1 VASYYLTLTLINVGV
16 TDASLQLTITGCL
29 QVWNF
34 ACAIGAVSCIKR
46 LGKRTLFLT
55 SAAVMIVS
63 FVLIM
68 APHSQRIDIVS
79 LDVKYKTMNEIQTP
93 DTICLLLNAACCQR
107 GLEVAV
113 RLVRVVLLMDDSLPV
128 DKLLSA
134 DGLLSVNDSLP
145 VDKLLSAGQLL
156 MADNLVPVDIL
167 QMVEN
172 FLSLGNLL
180 SVEHLLSA
188 SYLLSVDTLLLLLVD
203 HFPSGDC

>member
-1 VASYYLTLTLINVGV
+1 VASYYLTPTLISVGV

-34 ACAIGAVSCIKR
+34 ACAIGAASCIKR
-46 LGKRTLFLT
+46 LGKRTLFLI
-55 SAAVMIVS
+55 SAAVMFVS

-79 LDVKYKTMNEIQTP
+79 LDVKYKTINEIQTP
-93 DTICLLLNAACCQR
+93 DIICLLLNAACCQK

-113 RLVRVVLLMDDSLPV
+113 RLVCVVLLMDDSLPV
-128 DKLLSA
+128 DK
-134 DGLLSVNDSLP
+134 
-145 VDKLLSAGQLL
+145 
-156 MADNLVPVDIL
+156 
-167 QMVEN
+167 
-172 FLSLGNLL
+172 LL

-203 HFPSGDC
+203 HFPLGDC

>member
-29 QVWNF
+29 QVCDF
-34 ACAIGAVSCIKR
+34 ACAIGAASCIKR
-46 LGKRTLFLT
+46 LGKRTMFLT
-55 SAAVMIVS
+55 SAAVMFVS

-79 LDVKYKTMNEIQTP
+79 LDVKYKTITEIQTP

-134 DGLLSVNDSLP
+134 S
-145 VDKLLSAGQLL
+145 QLL

-180 SVEHLLSA
+180 PVEHLLSA

-203 HFPSGDC
+203 HFPLGDH

>member
-1 VASYYLTLTLINVGV
+1 
-16 TDASLQLTITGCL
+16 
-29 QVWNF
+29 
-34 ACAIGAVSCIKR
+34 
-46 LGKRTLFLT
+46 
-55 SAAVMIVS
+55 
-63 FVLIM
+63 M

-79 LDVKYKTMNEIQTP
+79 LDVEYKTINEIQTP

-107 GLEVAV
+107 GLGVAV

-134 DGLLSVNDSLP
+134 
-145 VDKLLSAGQLL
+145 GQ
-156 MADNLVPVDIL
+156 
-167 QMVEN
+167 
-172 FLSLGNLL
+172 LL

>member
-29 QVWNF
+29 QIWNF
-34 ACAIGAVSCIKR
+34 ACAIGAASCIKR
-46 LGKRTLFLT
+46 LGKRTMFLT
-55 SAAVMIVS
+55 SAAVMFVS

-79 LDVKYKTMNEIQTP
+79 LDVKYKTITEIQTP

-134 DGLLSVNDSLP
+134 
-145 VDKLLSAGQLL
+145 GQ
-156 MADNLVPVDIL
+156 
-167 QMVEN
+167 
-172 FLSLGNLL
+172 LL

-203 HFPSGDC
+203 HFPLGDY

>member
-1 VASYYLTLTLINVGV
+1 
-16 TDASLQLTITGCL
+16 
-29 QVWNF
+29 
-34 ACAIGAVSCIKR
+34 
-46 LGKRTLFLT
+46 
-55 SAAVMIVS
+55 
-63 FVLIM
+63 M

-79 LDVKYKTMNEIQTP
+79 LGVKYKTINEIQTP

-156 MADNLVPVDIL
+156 
-167 QMVEN
+167 
-172 FLSLGNLL
+172 

-188 SYLLSVDTLLLLLVD
+188 SYSLSVDTLLLLPVD